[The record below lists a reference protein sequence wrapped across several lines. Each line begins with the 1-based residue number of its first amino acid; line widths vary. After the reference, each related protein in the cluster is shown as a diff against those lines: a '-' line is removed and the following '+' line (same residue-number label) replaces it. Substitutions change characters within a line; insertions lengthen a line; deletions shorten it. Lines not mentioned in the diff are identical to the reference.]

1 MMCSPVL
8 MRFPQK
14 SGAEF
19 STIAEKESPDCYVQ
33 NFPISFGAKEV
44 AWKLQR
50 KMPGMFWH

>member
-1 MMCSPVL
+1 MMCSPVP